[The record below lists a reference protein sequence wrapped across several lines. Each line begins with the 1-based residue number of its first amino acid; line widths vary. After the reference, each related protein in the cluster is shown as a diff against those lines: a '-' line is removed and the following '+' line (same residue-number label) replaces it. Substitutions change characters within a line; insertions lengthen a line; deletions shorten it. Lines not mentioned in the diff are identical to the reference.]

1 PRIDI
6 DGDIPNNLLFYIYGS
21 LIEGFMHWIKDEK
34 IDWPSEEIDK
44 IFHKVIN
51 IKIK

>member
-1 PRIDI
+1 
-6 DGDIPNNLLFYIYGS
+6 
-21 LIEGFMHWIKDEK
+21 HWIKDEK

>member
-1 PRIDI
+1 
-6 DGDIPNNLLFYIYGS
+6 FYIYGS